1 VALTLPACGTMQA
14 TPAQER
20 AYELIEKCKD
30 VNMNV
35 IVQRVDADGR
45 VWAEMRNGTVG
56 YDEWRQCMAKAAQ
69 EREATESKK

>member
-1 VALTLPACGTMQA
+1 MQP

-45 VWAEMRNGTVG
+45 IWTETRNGTVG
-56 YDEWRQCMAKAAQ
+56 YQEWRECMVKAAQ
-69 EREATESKK
+69 ERAATDGRK